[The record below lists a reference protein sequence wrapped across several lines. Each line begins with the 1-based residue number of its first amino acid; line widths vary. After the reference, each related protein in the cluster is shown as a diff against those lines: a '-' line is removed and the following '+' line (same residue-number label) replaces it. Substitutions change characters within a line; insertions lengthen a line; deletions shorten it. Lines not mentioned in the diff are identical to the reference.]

1 MERVREALRN
11 ESSALSAAA
20 AIVPRLEEQQKLALS
35 VARLKRR
42 GADPVLSQVIIFHF
56 HFIV

>member
-20 AIVPRLEEQQKLALS
+20 AIVPRLEEQQKLAIS

-42 GADPVLSQVIIFHF
+42 GADPELSQVIIFHF